1 MYRGRDHA
9 SYLHLARRGPV
20 ILSLAMFL
28 AAPNAT
34 AADAPAGADLDT
46 KSEAQAAAARLF
58 EEAMSDYDRND
69 LASAIEKLRAA
80 QLAAPHPRVLFNLAQ
95 LLEAVGRRAEA
106 FEHFEAYLTI
116 AGEQLDEQRRSVV
129 RAKLKELEAKLSRLR
144 VEAQPPVA
152 ALFVDDVPIETSS
165 ETLLDPGS
173 HSIRAAA
180 PGFRAANV
188 TVNAREGEA
197 QRILLALVPET
208 SPTPKPTPST
218 VVSRSDQRQAS
229 SSTSELVQRPSF
241 GSRRWAVVLLGSGTA
256 LLAAGAV
263 TQVASSMRSH
273 DWQARDQ
280 RLNAT
285 PASSR
290 GDAYWQARADN
301 ANLARSIRH
310 LDGLG
315 LGLLVGAGAFLTL
328 GAGMWVTTTPSN
340 DSVALN
346 YRHTW

>member
-58 EEAMSDYDRND
+58 EEAMRDYDRND

-152 ALFVDDVPIETSS
+152 ALFVDDVPIDTSS
-165 ETLLDPGS
+165 ETLVDPGS

-188 TVNAREGEA
+188 MVNAREGEA

-208 SPTPKPTPST
+208 SPTPKPAPSA
-218 VVSRSDQRQAS
+218 VVSAPWYQS
-229 SSTSELVQRPSF
+229 SSSASELPQRPSF

-263 TQVASSMRSH
+263 TQVASSMRSN

-280 RLNAT
+280 RLNT
-285 PASSR
+285 IPASSR

-301 ANLARSIRH
+301 ANLARSVRH

-328 GAGMWVTTTPSN
+328 GAGMWVTTTPSR

-346 YRHTW
+346 YRHAW